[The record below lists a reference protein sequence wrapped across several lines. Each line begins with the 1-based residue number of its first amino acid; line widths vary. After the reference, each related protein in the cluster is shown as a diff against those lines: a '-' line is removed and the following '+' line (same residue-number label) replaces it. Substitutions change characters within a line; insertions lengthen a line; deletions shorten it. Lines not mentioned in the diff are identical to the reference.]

1 LKTIVCT
8 QEYLARLIEMK
19 KEGLAKNVETLI
31 SMDGG
36 IETIKNEALLAEIQL
51 LDLSALMAQMEN

>member
-1 LKTIVCT
+1 
-8 QEYLARLIEMK
+8 MK